1 MIQFNNVAKT
11 FRRARVLDGIT
22 LNIGLGERIALI
34 GSNGAGKTTLIRCL
48 LGEYTLMARSPL
60 TASTHAATVRW
71 CWAKSVLCRS
81 CRRH

>member
-22 LNIGLGERIALI
+22 LNIGLGERVALI

-48 LGEYTLMARSPL
+48 LGEYTFDGTVAINGLDPRSN
-60 TASTHAATVRW
+60 RG
-71 CWAKSVLCRS
+71 
-81 CRRH
+81 